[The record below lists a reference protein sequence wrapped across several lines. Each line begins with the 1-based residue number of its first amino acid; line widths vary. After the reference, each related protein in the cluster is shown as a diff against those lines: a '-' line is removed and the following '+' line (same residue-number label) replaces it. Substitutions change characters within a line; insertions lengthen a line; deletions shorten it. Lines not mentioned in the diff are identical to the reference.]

1 MASASRTEI
10 CNRSRLA
17 ELASR
22 PDVTVYE
29 YTNDVAEDI
38 MPPDEQLYVYRAI
51 VAGFDGGVMAHPG
64 ADAETI
70 REKVLNAS
78 PKARKFQTLY
88 PKVFASVTEIVHNT
102 ADEERLDRIRKAV
115 MLMMIEKVQ
124 ASGADED
131 EVAARVMHHSL
142 RLAMRPTT
150 EEDRTSGTV
159 LGPGDRPEGTPEMVP
174 MHPSELGA
182 SSVKQTY

>member
-64 ADAETI
+64 ADAEAI
-70 REKVLNAS
+70 RERILDAS
-78 PKARKFQTLY
+78 PKARKFQNLY
-88 PKVFASVTEIVHNT
+88 PKVFASVTAIVRNS
-102 ADEERLDRIRKAV
+102 AEEERLDRIRKAV

-124 ASGADED
+124 ANGSED

-142 RLAMRPTT
+142 RLAMRDTT
-150 EEDRTSGTV
+150 EEDRSSGTV
-159 LGPGDRPEGTPEMVP
+159 LGPGDRPDGAPEMVP